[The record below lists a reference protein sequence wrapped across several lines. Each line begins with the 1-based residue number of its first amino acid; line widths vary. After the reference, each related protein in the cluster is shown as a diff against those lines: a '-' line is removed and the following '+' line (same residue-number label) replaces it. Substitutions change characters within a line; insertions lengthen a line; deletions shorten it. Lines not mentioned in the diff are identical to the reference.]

1 MSCDISVFLETTTLL
16 RILNIST
23 NLKMIS
29 RRTSLDMKVYIEVF
43 GPDPPCARCHAVWKN
58 VEKAAST
65 LKQEGVEVMMK
76 RLDIMSKDAISKY
89 GVLMS
94 PALAVNGTVKTMGRI
109 PDARE
114 VERLI
119 REAAK

>member
-1 MSCDISVFLETTTLL
+1 MDKE
-16 RILNIST
+16 
-23 NLKMIS
+23 
-29 RRTSLDMKVYIEVF
+29 VYIEVF

-94 PALAVNGTVKTMGRI
+94 PALALNGTVKTMGRI
-109 PDARE
+109 PDASE